1 VTVGGDGRWRQVA
14 VGDGSRCPEGV
25 LRVGLCWAGGTEVVG
40 FGFVIIFFNVMRHI
54 AEDMTDPYGNDATD
68 YHVQLA

>member
-1 VTVGGDGRWRQVA
+1 MRRWSSVNCA
-14 VGDGSRCPEGV
+14 GV
-25 LRVGLCWAGGTEVVG
+25 TEVVG

-68 YHVQLA
+68 CKQTVI